1 MKHLLMKKAWDER
14 VQSKVLAT
22 LDYAKALEEADKA
35 INAAEAKA
43 DADYAAAIGDEE

>member
-1 MKHLLMKKAWDER
+1 MKDLITEAWEIC

-22 LDYAKALEEADKA
+22 LAYAKALEEADKA
-35 INAAEAKA
+35 LNAAEAKA

>member
-22 LDYAKALEEADKA
+22 LDYAKAL
-35 INAAEAKA
+35 NAAEAKA